1 VCDWERTPVR
11 TCMYM
16 CMHAC
21 VHTCAHILVHTR
33 SLLNAACQT
42 MCQCARRMKRTVSHD
57 TPWHGL
63 EVLLLLVQS
72 QRSISCWVAPNT
84 SPYGGVGSC
93 SFLELLKKN
102 PERGLLRSAL
112 IRRPLA
118 VCGHHMRNTQFMTIA
133 WFKSE

>member
-21 VHTCAHILVHTR
+21 VHTCARILVHTR
-33 SLLNAACQT
+33 SPLNAACQT
-42 MCQCARRMKRTVSHD
+42 MCKCARRMKRTVSHD
-57 TPWHGL
+57 TPWFL

-84 SPYGGVGSC
+84 SPYGEVGSC
-93 SFLELLKKN
+93 SFLELFKKK

-118 VCGHHMRNTQFMTIA
+118 VCGHHMRNTQLMTTA